1 MTAMEDDNTGSA
13 DMHVQARQLIER
25 LDSKLGTRL
34 REIIDDDQLPPRDRR
49 RRLIGQIFEAA
60 LARVQPEA
68 DAGTAAAAPRGSA
81 GDDIEV
87 EPNIPFAAEN
97 ARYFASLRG
106 KEMHEFVFSLTKR
119 FENMV
124 SATSA
129 AELAYHLVGAGILGL
144 TIEGGINTLAGLRNH
159 LPLLKAIEAG
169 IRKIG
174 MRGALLA
181 AAAALGTL
189 IAFFLSGN
197 QKAILALIFNDT
209 DEDMTVRN
217 WQEALDGGQG
227 DVYLE
232 HGSVVAFPQDWRI
245 HDGGHTKVQIYRRLR
260 DGAKTIVYAGLLFG
274 QKNLGLLGVEG
285 LTLFT
290 LGQDKGWV
298 SHLFAVPYVRSNG
311 TNIEYLRQ
319 RPASLKE
326 LYAPLYDTRQVAVDR
341 VQDGVRVV
349 SAVDSARGGLV
360 TLMAIIST

>member
-1 MTAMEDDNTGSA
+1 MQA
-13 DMHVQARQLIER
+13 QARQLIER
-25 LDSKLGTRL
+25 LDRKLGIKL
-34 REIIDDDQLPPRDRR
+34 HEIIDDDQLSPRDRR
-49 RRLIGQIFEAA
+49 RRVVGQIFEAA

-68 DAGTAAAAPRGSA
+68 GAATVGAAPPGSA
-81 GDDIEV
+81 GDDVEV
-87 EPNIPFAAEN
+87 EPNIAFAAEN

-124 SATSA
+124 SATGP
-129 AELAYHLVGAGILGL
+129 AELAYQVVGAGIVGL
-144 TIEGGINTLAGLRNH
+144 TIEGGINTLAGLRNR
-159 LPLLKAIEAG
+159 LPLLKAVEAG

-189 IAFFLSGN
+189 IVFFLSGN
-197 QKAILALIFNDT
+197 QKAIFAMIFNDT
-209 DEDMTVRN
+209 DEDMIVRN

-227 DVYLE
+227 DVYLK

-245 HDGGHTKVQIYRRLR
+245 RDGGHTKVQLYRRLR
-260 DGAKTIVYAGLLFG
+260 DGTKTIVYAGLLFG
-274 QKNLGLLGVEG
+274 QKNVGPLGVEG

-298 SHLFAVPYVRSNG
+298 SHLFAVPYARNNG

-326 LYAPLYDTRQVAVDR
+326 LYEPLYQTRQVAVDR
-341 VQDGVRVV
+341 VQDGVRVM
-349 SAVDSARGGLV
+349 SAVDGARGGLV